1 MDPANLPQMPWLAST
16 LLHLSATMIWG
27 VWSWN
32 GSENWFPTKIQ
43 PVKDRYATFQ
53 PWLSRGFWNSP
64 PDRLCGQCKWPAM
77 SWNQQIHLE
86 IGIKNNHIE
95 YIYIIFYMII
105 EYTHHL
111 IQYIY
116 ISLCI
121 YIYYVYIYYVYIY
134 IMCIYIS
141 NIESHF
147 RIGSDIS
154 IYPTI
159 LRGATFGTFRD
170 LSPAAPS
177 KASLRYTPASAR
189 SCRDFSHVTSFIV
202 L

>member
-1 MDPANLPQMPWLAST
+1 
-16 LLHLSATMIWG
+16 
-27 VWSWN
+27 
-32 GSENWFPTKIQ
+32 
-43 PVKDRYATFQ
+43 
-53 PWLSRGFWNSP
+53 
-64 PDRLCGQCKWPAM
+64 
-77 SWNQQIHLE
+77 
-86 IGIKNNHIE
+86 
-95 YIYIIFYMII
+95 MII

-116 ISLCI
+116 IFMYTYILCI
-121 YIYYVYIYYVYIY
+121 YIYYAYIY
-134 IMCIYIS
+134 IMCIYIYPIY
-141 NIESHF
+141 IESHF

-189 SCRDFSHVTSFIV
+189 SCRDFAHVTSFIV